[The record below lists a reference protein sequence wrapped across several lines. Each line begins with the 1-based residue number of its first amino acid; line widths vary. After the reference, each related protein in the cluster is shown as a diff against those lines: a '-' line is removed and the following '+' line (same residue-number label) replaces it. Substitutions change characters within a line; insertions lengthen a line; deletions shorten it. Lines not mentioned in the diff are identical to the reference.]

1 MVCLFAY
8 IHILSEAK
16 LGNDLL
22 VLFTHTSPETSTKT
36 QKWYRNI
43 KQKYKK
49 LQKGFCDFMIVKYD
63 IIFYNFP
70 ILPDLEPGLQLY

>member
-43 KQKYKK
+43 KQKY
-49 LQKGFCDFMIVKYD
+49 
-63 IIFYNFP
+63 
-70 ILPDLEPGLQLY
+70 